1 MFESFKKRKMLR
13 VNDTTIEELR
23 QEYDKEKRNYL
34 GFASTEMFNFLVS
47 YFEAK
52 IELNRDKLELLD
64 PFKETER
71 PMIAS
76 IRAENNVMRDFV
88 SEINEMAELYK
99 AEAELEEI
107 NKPKKLVTDKSS

>member
-1 MFESFKKRKMLR
+1 MLR

-34 GFASTEMFNFLVS
+34 GFANTEMFNFLVS

-88 SEINEMAELYK
+88 SEVSEMAELYK
-99 AEAELEEI
+99 AQAEIDQLEAR
-107 NKPKKLVTDKSS
+107 KLGVNKSS

>member
-23 QEYDKEKRNYL
+23 QEYDREKRNYL
-34 GFASTEMFNFLVS
+34 GFANTEMFNFLVS

-64 PFKETER
+64 AFKETDR
-71 PMIAS
+71 PVIAQ
-76 IRAENNVMRDFV
+76 IRAENNVMRDFITEV
-88 SEINEMAELYK
+88 NEMAELFR
-99 AEAELEEI
+99 AEAELEETETH
-107 NKPKKLVTDKSS
+107 KLGVNKSS

>member
-13 VNDTTIEELR
+13 VNDTTIEELK

-34 GFASTEMFNFLVS
+34 GFANTEMFNFLVS

-64 PFKETER
+64 PFKETDR
-71 PMIAS
+71 PTIVT

-88 SEINEMAELYK
+88 SEVSEMAELYK
-99 AEAELEEI
+99 AQAELEQEES
-107 NKPKKLVTDKSS
+107 PHLVTNKSS

>member
-34 GFASTEMFNFLVS
+34 AVASTEMFTFLVS

-64 PFKETER
+64 PFKESDR
-71 PMIAS
+71 PTIAN
-76 IRAENNVMRDFV
+76 IRAENNVMRDFIT
-88 SEINEMAELYK
+88 EINEMAELYK
-99 AEAELEEI
+99 VEAELEET
-107 NKPKKLVTDKSS
+107 NKSQKLEANKSS